1 MEEGHRNRISV
12 INKAAEMLKA
22 PFSEVEEAFEYQFKF
37 MANHMKTQQT
47 RTVMFK
53 RLGKFQLGKRF
64 KGQETFDMIDKL
76 KEDRNNAV

>member
-37 MANHMKTQQT
+37 IANHIKTQQT
-47 RTVMFK
+47 KPVMLK

-64 KGQETFDMIDKL
+64 KGQETFDMIDKI
-76 KEDRNNAV
+76 KEGKSNAV